1 MTNADFQNIGN
12 HLDRGCAAITALI
25 SAGEVRSEDVARL
38 RRMIFA
44 DISVGRAEAEAMFA
58 IERSAVPK
66 CKEWTALFVEA
77 ITDHIVWQA
86 RPTGVV
92 NTPQAEWL
100 IQQADQTRSLNA
112 FAALVNVLAEAHRVP
127 GWLPAAVKGR
137 VGAGWAGLKDALHE
151 AERLAA

>member
-1 MTNADFQNIGN
+1 MTNTDFQNIEN
-12 HLDRGCAAITALI
+12 HLDRGCAAISALI
-25 SAGEVRSEDVARL
+25 SASEVTSEDVARL
-38 RRMIFA
+38 RRVIFTET
-44 DISVGRAEAEAMFA
+44 SVGRAEAEAMFA
-58 IERSAVPK
+58 VDRSAAPK

-77 ITDHIVWQA
+77 ITDHLVWQV

-100 IQQADQTRSLNA
+100 IQQADRTRSLNA

-127 GWLPAAVKGR
+127 AWLPAAVKGR
-137 VGAGWAGLKDALHE
+137 VGAGWSGLSDALHE